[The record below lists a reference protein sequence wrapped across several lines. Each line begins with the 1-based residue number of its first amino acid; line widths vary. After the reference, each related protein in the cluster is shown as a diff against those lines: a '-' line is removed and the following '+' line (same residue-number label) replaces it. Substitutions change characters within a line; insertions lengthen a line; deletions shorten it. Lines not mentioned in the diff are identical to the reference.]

1 MITTV
6 EEYNAKL
13 GLIQDANYPSQ
24 ALLLPKDEFIYEID
38 LNTRVI
44 KAPIYL
50 GVEKDH
56 KAETIYFLTDRF
68 FCGIDLANTSCLV
81 QYVNALGEGRFF
93 PVPFYDVTTY
103 SGRDENKRYILASVT
118 YANYNKGEYYI
129 LNTDGEYVISNDA
142 FNPNETYY
150 RYIDQPKILFPW
162 YIGGEVSAAAG
173 EIEYSVRFYKTDP
186 TGKYYEYSL
195 NTKTAKSRIMEGME
209 TTEEQVLQYDADALS
224 AINHKVDLLARDYQL
239 YWIEA

>member
-38 LNTRVI
+38 LNTRII

-93 PVPFYDVTTY
+93 PVPFYDTTTY
-103 SGRDENKRYILASVT
+103 SGRDVNKRYIIAHVT
-118 YANYNKGEYYI
+118 YANYERGKYYI
-129 LNTDGEYVISNDA
+129 LKDEEYVISNDA
-142 FNPNETYY
+142 FDPAETYY
-150 RYIDQPKILFPW
+150 SYIDQPKIIFPW
-162 YIGGEVSAAAG
+162 HISGEATAAAG
-173 EIEYSVRFYKTDP
+173 EIEYSVRFYKTDAS
-186 TGKYYEYSL
+186 GKYFEYCL
-195 NTKTAKSRIMEGME
+195 NTKTATSRVLEGME
-209 TTEEQVLQYDADALS
+209 TTEEQNLQYDADALS
-224 AINHKVDLLARDYQL
+224 SINHKVDMLARDYQL

>member
-6 EEYNAKL
+6 EEYYKNL

-24 ALLLPKDEFIYEID
+24 ALLIPKDEFIYEID
-38 LNTRVI
+38 LNTRTI
-44 KAPIYL
+44 KAPNYL

-56 KAETIYFLTDRF
+56 VAETIFFITDRF

-81 QYVNALGEGRFF
+81 QYVNAKGEGRFF

-103 SGRDENKRYILASVT
+103 SGRDENKRYILAHVT
-118 YANYNKGEYYI
+118 YANYERGKYYVFKDKEYI
-129 LNTDGEYVISNDA
+129 ISNTA
-142 FNPNETYY
+142 FDPNETYY
-150 RYIDQPKILFPW
+150 SYIDQPKILFPW
-162 YIGGEVSAAAG
+162 HISGEATAAAG
-173 EIEYSVRFYKTDP
+173 EIEYSIRFYKTDP
-186 TGKYYEYSL
+186 TGKYFEYSL

-209 TTEEQVLQYDADALS
+209 TTEEQELQYTADALS
-224 AINHKVDLLARDYQL
+224 MINHKVDLLARDYQL

>member
-38 LNTRVI
+38 LNTRTI
-44 KAPIYL
+44 QAPIFL

-56 KAETIYFLTDRF
+56 TAETIYFITDRF
-68 FCGIDLANTSCLV
+68 FCGMDLANTSCLV

-103 SGRDENKRYILASVT
+103 SGRDANKRYIIAHVMYS
-118 YANYNKGEYYI
+118 NYELGKYYI
-129 LNTDGEYVISNDA
+129 LKDGEYVLSNTA
-142 FNPNETYY
+142 FDPNETYY
-150 RYIDQPKILFPW
+150 SYIDQPKMIFPW
-162 YIGGEVSAAAG
+162 HISGEATAAQG

-224 AINHKVDLLARDYQL
+224 NINHKVDMLARKYQL

>member
-38 LNTRVI
+38 LNTRTI
-44 KAPIYL
+44 QAPIFL

-56 KAETIYFLTDRF
+56 TAETIYFITDRF
-68 FCGIDLANTSCLV
+68 FCGMDLANTSCLI

-103 SGRDENKRYILASVT
+103 SGRNANKRYIIAHVMYS
-118 YANYNKGEYYI
+118 NYELGKYYI
-129 LNTDGEYVISNDA
+129 LKDDEYVLSNTA
-142 FNPNETYY
+142 FDPNETYY
-150 RYIDQPKILFPW
+150 SYIDQPKIIFPW
-162 YIGGEVSAAAG
+162 HISGEATAAQG

-195 NTKTAKSRIMEGME
+195 NTKTARSRILEGME

-224 AINHKVDLLARDYQL
+224 NINHKVDMLARKYQL